1 MATGIIPNTTNG
13 VSFFKQTVQKNATLT
28 VTLAQNAT
36 GVIFFGGASSTRR
49 GIASYCTNSSGGAL
63 CTELV
68 DAQDITIATSGASF
82 TITNGGS
89 ANAFVLFIHDNGNPP
104 TFE

>member
-13 VSFFKQTVQKNATLT
+13 VSFFKQTVARSATLT

-36 GVIFFGGASSTRR
+36 GVIFFGGANETRR
-49 GIASYCTNSSGGAL
+49 GIASYCTNSQGGAL

-68 DAQDITIATSGASF
+68 DAQDITIATSGATF
-82 TITNGGS
+82 PVTNNGS
-89 ANAFVLFIHDNGNPP
+89 ANVFILFVHYNGNPP